1 MLKIEARAKINLT
14 LDILRKRP
22 DGYHEVVM
30 VMQSVGLS
38 DTLTLEK
45 APAAAGIVLT
55 CNLPDLPVD
64 EKNLAYRAARLFLDQ
79 YQMEAG
85 VSIALEKR
93 IPMAAGLAG
102 GSADAAAVL
111 RGMALLFS
119 TDTSEEELCRMG
131 AKLGS
136 DIPFCICGGTM
147 LAEGRG
153 EKLSKVAD
161 LPECWVVLAKPPAD
175 VSTAWVYQQYDA
187 QAAEEHPD
195 TTKML
200 QVLEK
205 GDLYTASQLLCNVL
219 ESVTI
224 KRYPEIQMYKDRMDA
239 NGALASL
246 MSGSGSTVFCLTEE
260 EETARKIAEDLRSH
274 TAAKV
279 FVTKTV
285 SRN

>member
-1 MLKIEARAKINLT
+1 MLTIEARAKINLT
-14 LDILRKRP
+14 LDILGQRP
-22 DGYHEVVM
+22 DGYHEVEM
-30 VMQSVGLS
+30 LMQSVGLS
-38 DTLTLEK
+38 DTITLKK
-45 APAAAGIVLT
+45 AETEGVFLT
-55 CNLPDLPVD
+55 CSLPGLPVD

-79 YQMEAG
+79 YQLKEG
-85 VSIALEKR
+85 VEIALEKR

-119 TDTSEEELCRMG
+119 TNTELEELCRMG
-131 AKLGS
+131 AMLGS

-147 LAEGRG
+147 LATGRG
-153 EKLSKVAD
+153 EKLTEVTD

-175 VSTAWVYQQYDA
+175 VSTAWVYQKYDE
-187 QAAEEHPD
+187 QPAEKRPD
-195 TTKML
+195 TEKML
-200 QVLEK
+200 QALEK
-205 GDLYTASQLLCNVL
+205 NDLYSVSRLLCNVL

-224 KRYPEIQMYKDRMDA
+224 RRYPEIQMYKERMDA

-246 MSGSGSTVFCLTEE
+246 MSGSGSTVFCLTDE
-260 EETARKIAEDLRSH
+260 EETARNIAEDLRSH